1 MAAAYEW
8 DEAKA
13 ASNLAKHGVSFLD
26 AAEVFEDAGH
36 LEVDVSRAADGE
48 IRFKIIGT
56 FEGRLLAVV
65 YTLRGDTVR
74 VISARPTN
82 RAEEKLYG
90 HRPVRP

>member
-1 MAAAYEW
+1 MPAAYEW
-8 DEAKA
+8 DVAKA

-26 AAEVFEDAGH
+26 ATEVFEDPGRV
-36 LEVDVSRAADGE
+36 EVDVSHTADDE
-48 IRFKIIGT
+48 VRFKIVGT

-74 VISARPTN
+74 LISARPTN

-90 HRPVRP
+90 HRPIRS